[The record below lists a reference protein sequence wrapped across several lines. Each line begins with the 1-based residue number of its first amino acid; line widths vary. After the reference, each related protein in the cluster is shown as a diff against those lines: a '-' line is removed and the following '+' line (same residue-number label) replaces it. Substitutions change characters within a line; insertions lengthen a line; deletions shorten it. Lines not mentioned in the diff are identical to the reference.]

1 MGATLLIVVATVAL
15 QTPQQDNTTD
25 SSSAHGI
32 AFERLSDLL
41 QYNRVQGLSLGAGY
55 RVRLPGT
62 QTTNAYG
69 TLRYGFSDDRV
80 TARLTVTGSVAGGRL
95 GLSGYHDIADLD
107 PFSPGRSVS
116 NTVNGIFAG
125 HDNGDYGLA
134 RGGSAIFEMPIRAG
148 IQLILTGRI
157 ERLTSVRRAAK
168 SAVNDFLGGTGL
180 FPPNPPVNEGTFAG
194 ASARLR
200 GVGSMRWKLTADVLG
215 GDGSTTARLYG
226 EVGRSIG
233 SGLGLGLTLRLKGGA
248 ATEPAMPQ
256 SLFRL
261 GGIGTV
267 RGFEYGTVR
276 APAFWAAQLDV
287 TPFGSRVRPVIFLD
301 AGQAAPVSGLFSSS
315 ALVGG
320 GVGLSL
326 FRGLIRIDLSRPISP
341 DQADKMRL
349 DLVIQGVR

>member
-1 MGATLLIVVATVAL
+1 MGANLLIVVATVAL
-15 QTPQQDNTTD
+15 QTPQQDTTTD
-25 SSSAHGI
+25 TSSAHGI

-62 QTTNAYG
+62 QAANAYG

-80 TARLTVTGSVAGGRL
+80 TGRLTVIGGAAGGRL

-107 PFSPGRSVS
+107 PFSPGRNVG
-116 NTVNGIFAG
+116 NTVDGLFAG
-125 HDNGDYGLA
+125 HDNGDYALA
-134 RGGSAIFEMPIRAG
+134 QGGSASFEMPIRAG
-148 IQLILTGRI
+148 LDLILVGRI
-157 ERLTSVRRAAK
+157 ERLTSVRRVAR
-168 SAVNDFLGGTGL
+168 SAVNDLLGGTGL
-180 FPPNPPVNEGTFAG
+180 FPPNPPVDEGTFAG
-194 ASARLR
+194 GSARLR
-200 GVGSMRWKLTADVLG
+200 GVGTMLWKLTADVLG
-215 GDGSTTARLYG
+215 GDGPTTARLYG

-233 SGLGLGLTLRLKGGA
+233 SGLGMTLRLKGGA

-256 SLFRL
+256 TLFRL

-267 RGFEYGTVR
+267 RGFEYGTFR
-276 APAFWAAQLDV
+276 APAFWAAQLDI

-301 AGQAAPVSGLFSSS
+301 AGQAARISGLFSSS

-341 DQADKMRL
+341 DQPGKVRL
-349 DLVIQGVR
+349 DLVIQGAR